1 MKKFLLPLV
10 ILAFLTSC
18 KKNNKVTETTYEA
31 DSTVVI
37 PETNEPADNIILTE
51 YSPDQVSELLN
62 RKNDTLYVTNFFAT
76 WCGPCVRELP
86 HFREKMDELK
96 GKPVKFTFVSLD
108 QKSDWEAKVKEFGDA
123 HGITQQIILLDGM
136 ALAPDFMT
144 KNFSQWDGGSIPFTF
159 MRKGDKTDETV
170 GMMTKDELERK
181 LNSFN

>member
-18 KKNNKVTETTYEA
+18 KKDNKVTENTYEA

-76 WCGPCVRELP
+76 WCGPVSYTHLTLP
-86 HFREKMDELK
+86 
-96 GKPVKFTFVSLD
+96 
-108 QKSDWEAKVKEFGDA
+108 
-123 HGITQQIILLDGM
+123 
-136 ALAPDFMT
+136 T
-144 KNFSQWDGGSIPFTF
+144 KRI
-159 MRKGDKTDETV
+159 V
-170 GMMTKDELERK
+170 
-181 LNSFN
+181 

>member
-1 MKKFLLPLV
+1 MKKFLLPVV

-18 KKNNKVTETTYEA
+18 KKDDKVTETTYEA

-51 YSPDQVSELLN
+51 YTPDQVSELLN

-108 QKSDWEAKVKEFGDA
+108 QKSDWEAKVKEFGDV
-123 HGITQQIILLDGM
+123 HGITNHIILLDGM

-170 GMMTKDELERK
+170 GMMMKDELERK

>member
-1 MKKFLLPLV
+1 MKKFLLPVV

-18 KKNNKVTETTYEA
+18 KKDDKVTETTYEA

-37 PETNEPADNIILTE
+37 PETNEPADNIVLTE
-51 YSPDQVSELLN
+51 YTPDQVSELLN
-62 RKNDTLYVTNFFAT
+62 KKNDTLYVTNFFAT
-76 WCGPCVRELP
+76 WCAPCVRELP

-108 QKSDWEAKVKEFGDA
+108 QKSDWEAKVKEFGDV
-123 HGITQQIILLDGM
+123 HGITNHIILLDGM

-170 GMMTKDELERK
+170 GMMMKDELERK